1 MTDSFMQNHQSA
13 LDNQREEAEINWLFP
28 EPDKDDIYEQ
38 LYEEEVQ
45 ESLDKLEK
53 LGFKDITESDLDSKS
68 IEEAVMKKFEDLA
81 L

>member
-1 MTDSFMQNHQSA
+1 MHEHQSA
-13 LDNQREEAEINWLFP
+13 LDNQREDDAIKDLKDGGIY
-28 EPDKDDIYEQ
+28 PDPDNDVIFER
-38 LYEEEVQ
+38 LYEEEVE

-68 IEEAVMKKFEDLA
+68 IEEAVLKKFEDLA